1 MSGLIDFLRWLTA
14 HVRLAVR
21 AVLRRIL
28 PLPRGEVLQLR
39 LEGDLSEGLPPPAWF
54 GFRFERRQY
63 LLHVLEC
70 LDRAARDPRLEAI
83 WITIDRLEAG
93 WSVLQTLREEILAA
107 RRSGKRVIVFF
118 EEAGNGTAFLASA
131 ADVVAMAPSGSLHL
145 TGLRAEVLFFR
156 GVLDR
161 ARVEPEI
168 VRLGEYKSAAEPF
181 TRTSLSPE
189 AREALESILDDL
201 YDQLVSAVAEGRG
214 LTPERVRALIDAGPY
229 RAPAAREAGLVDE
242 VCYEDELEDKLPGL
256 LGRPDSKPAVIPVGP
271 WLRAARRMPPPPGT
285 RVPPPRV
292 ALLVAEGFIR
302 SGRTR
307 PFPPSR
313 AVASTSFVEALR
325 QAREDPRVQA
335 IVLRIDS
342 PGGSGL
348 ASDVIWRELRLAREK
363 KPLVVSMGDVAA
375 SGGYYLAMGADWI
388 VAEPATL
395 TGSIGVI
402 AGKVNLRGLYDLL
415 GLSKEAIDRGE
426 RAGAHSDYRP
436 FTEAERRKLQEDIRA
451 AYEDFVAKAASCR
464 NLQVEELD
472 KAARGRVWTG
482 RQALGLRLVDELGGI
497 RAAIAAAKR
506 RGGIPFAQPV
516 RLDVYPRAVPSPL
529 DLLARSPLRGI
540 PRGAQDALALLGA
553 GVPLREGEPLALWP
567 FMLKI
572 R

>member
-1 MSGLIDFLRWLTA
+1 M
-14 HVRLAVR
+14 
-21 AVLRRIL
+21 
-28 PLPRGEVLQLR
+28 
-39 LEGDLSEGLPPPAWF
+39 
-54 GFRFERRQY
+54 
-63 LLHVLEC
+63 
-70 LDRAARDPRLEAI
+70 
-83 WITIDRLEAG
+83 
-93 WSVLQTLREEILAA
+93 LQTLRGAILEA
-107 RRSGKRVIVFF
+107 RRSGKRVIVFL

-131 ADVVAMAPSGSLHL
+131 ADVVAMAPPGSLHL
-145 TGLRAEVLFFR
+145 TGLRAEVLFLR
-156 GVLDR
+156 GALDR

-201 YDQLVSAVAEGRG
+201 YDQFVAALAEGRG
-214 LTPERVRALIDAGPY
+214 LSPERVRDLIDGGPY
-229 RAPAAREAGLVDE
+229 RAPAAKEAGLVDE
-242 VCYEDELEDKLPGL
+242 ICYEDEIEEKLGGF
-256 LGRPDSKPAVIPVGP
+256 LGRPGSKPGVIPAGR
-271 WLRAARRMPPPPGT
+271 WLRIARRMAPPPGT
-285 RVPPPRV
+285 RVPAPRM

-302 SGRTR
+302 SGRTG
-307 PFPPSR
+307 PLWASR

-325 QAREDPRVQA
+325 QARDDPRVRA
-335 IVLRIDS
+335 IVLRVDS

-363 KPLVVSMGDVAA
+363 KPVVVSMGDVAA

-426 RAGAHSDYRP
+426 RAGANSDYRP
-436 FTEAERRKLQEDIRA
+436 FTKAEKMKLEEDIKA
-451 AYEDFVAKAASCR
+451 TYEDFVAKAATCR
-464 NLQVEELD
+464 NLPPEEID

-506 RGGIPFAQPV
+506 RAGIPFGQPV
-516 RLDVYPRAVPSPL
+516 RLEIFPRPVPSPFN
-529 DLLARSPLRGI
+529 LLARNPLRAI
-540 PRGAQDALALLGA
+540 PRAAQDALALASA
-553 GVPLREGEPLALWP
+553 GGSVRQGEPLALWP
-567 FMLKI
+567 LSVKI

>member
-1 MSGLIDFLRWLTA
+1 MSGLIDFLRWLSA
-14 HVRLAVR
+14 HLRWASGRL
-21 AVLRRIL
+21 LRRIFPSTRAEIL
-28 PLPRGEVLQLR
+28 HLR
-39 LEGDLSEGLPPPAWF
+39 LEGALAEGLPPPAWL
-54 GFRFERRQY
+54 GLRLERRQY
-63 LLHVLEC
+63 LLHVVEC
-70 LDRAARDPRLEAI
+70 LDRAARDPDLQAI

-93 WSVLQTLREEILAA
+93 WSMLQTLRGAILDA
-107 RRSGKRVIVFF
+107 RRSGKRVIVFL

-131 ADVVAMAPSGSLHL
+131 ADRVAMAPPGTLHL
-145 TGLRAEVLFFR
+145 IGLRAEVLFLR
-156 GVLDR
+156 GALDR
-161 ARVEPEI
+161 ARIEPEI

-181 TRTSLSPE
+181 TRKSLSPE

-201 YDQLVSAVAEGRG
+201 SDQLVAGIAEGRG
-214 LTPERVRALIDAGPY
+214 LTPERVRDLIDAGPH
-229 RAPAAREAGLVDE
+229 RATAALEAGLVDE
-242 VCYEDELEDKLPGL
+242 VCYEDELEGKLGDW
-256 LGRPDSKPAVIPVGP
+256 LGRPGEKPSVLPAGA
-271 WLRAARRMPPPPGT
+271 WLRFARRMPPPPGT

-307 PFPPSR
+307 SFPPSR

-335 IVLRIDS
+335 IVLRVDS

-348 ASDVIWRELRLAREK
+348 ASDLIWRELRLAREK

-388 VAEPATL
+388 LAEPATL

-426 RAGAHSDYRP
+426 RAGANSDYRP
-436 FTEAERRKLQEDIRA
+436 FTDAERRKLEEDIRA
-451 AYEDFVAKAASCR
+451 TYEDFVAKAASCR
-464 NLQVEELD
+464 GVALEEME

-482 RQALGLRLVDELGGI
+482 RQALGLRLVDELGGV

-506 RGGIPFAQPV
+506 RAGIPFAQPV
-516 RLDVYPRAVPSPL
+516 RLEVYPRAVPSII
-529 DLLARSPLRGI
+529 DLLTRSPLRGI
-540 PRGAQDALALLGA
+540 PSGARDVLALADA
-553 GVPLREGEPLALWP
+553 AAHLREGEPLALWP
-567 FMLKI
+567 VGLKI